1 MSNAEL
7 FEAHAAARRV
17 RAEWI
22 AGLEQKF
29 VTLNDLLQ
37 FAASGD
43 DAEREA
49 VRRMRLTLALAA
61 YLGSRKRA
69 EVAVRHTV
77 AVVEDDRASAVKDE
91 PKNVRVG
98 WLLDRRTNGKRIMA
112 LADALTPK
120 TTAPVTGFPFR
131 TEAIAA

>member
-7 FEAHAAARRV
+7 YQAHAAARRV

-37 FAASGD
+37 FASSGED
-43 DAEREA
+43 SEREA
-49 VRRMRLTLALAA
+49 VRRMRLTTALAA
-61 YLGSRKRA
+61 ALSSRKRA
-69 EVAVRHTV
+69 EAAVRHTV
-77 AVVEDDRASAVKDE
+77 AVVEDDRASKVKDE

-120 TTAPVTGFPFR
+120 TTAPVVGFPFR
-131 TEAIAA
+131 TEATA